1 MSISTC
7 TNDFA
12 SWSHVDQVYLKRQF
26 LLGEEIDKLS
36 CLYKRHSNKIREEL
50 LRQGLIDNF
59 VSPHIRFEKH
69 QTRSVTRK
77 DKETIYYEEDDG
89 SDSDYVPS
97 RTSSDT
103 ETDDSDY
110 FDSEGDSDEDDI
122 DEPSTLSNLTRT
134 NLIIRRKPLK
144 DFIVDESDEETDE
157 ESIDSVSEYV
167 PSENSESDD
176 ETSIDESSSE
186 VSEEESV
193 ASCESE
199 NDTKIPEN
207 KIIQREYDF
216 YDLNRQFELIHAS
229 ISRFIS
235 IFEHLFIYEG

>member
-12 SWSHVDQVYLKRQF
+12 SWSRFDQVQLKTQF

-36 CLYKRHSNKIREEL
+36 CLYKRHSNKIRDEL

-110 FDSEGDSDEDDI
+110 FDSEGDSDDDI
-122 DEPSTLSNLTRT
+122 DESSTLSNFTRT

-144 DFIVDESDEETDE
+144 DFIVDETDE
-157 ESIDSVSEYV
+157 ESDEESIGSVSEYV
-167 PSENSESDD
+167 PSEHSEESDD
-176 ETSIDESSSE
+176 EDETSSE

-193 ASCESE
+193 ASCETD
-199 NDTKIPEN
+199 NDTEIPEN
-207 KIIQREYDF
+207 KIIHREYDF
-216 YDLNRQFELIHAS
+216 YDLKRQFELIHAS
-229 ISRFIS
+229 ISHFIS